1 MVTRSY
7 TTPIQ
12 RQDAIMEARFRNVTV
27 IILKLLLDINIQ
39 SSLDLV
45 RIYMVFS

>member
-12 RQDAIMEARFRNVTV
+12 RQDAIMEARFRNATV
-27 IILKLLLDINIQ
+27 IISKLVLDISIQ
-39 SSLDLV
+39 SSLDFA
-45 RIYMVFS
+45 RTYMAFS